1 MEFYSGVS
9 LHTWAVLVEIMLGL
23 AMRAEYFGGLLTWW
37 FSPLGSIILLSH
49 CESYKMDKVTIYCHG
64 FLFHMG
70 FSC

>member
-1 MEFYSGVS
+1 
-9 LHTWAVLVEIMLGL
+9 MLGL
-23 AMRAEYFGGLLTWW
+23 AMRAEYFGGPLTWW

-64 FLFHMG
+64 FLFYMG

>member
-1 MEFYSGVS
+1 
-9 LHTWAVLVEIMLGL
+9 MLGL

-37 FSPLGSIILLSH
+37 FSPLRPILLLSH
-49 CESYKMDKVTIYCHG
+49 CEHYKIDKTTIYCHG